1 MKSLIPLGMLLFS
14 GCAVMESPDSA
25 RVPPYH
31 RERVIAFSRP
41 INDFRPD
48 RHEIRLFD
56 SRIIR
61 ELRKSDPYPN
71 AVFLNGPQKTAII
84 VGATIVG
91 VYLISEWIEDE
102 VAFFP
107 GP

>member
-1 MKSLIPLGMLLFS
+1 MKSLVPFCVLLLS
-14 GCAVMESPDSA
+14 GCAVMESADSN

-31 RERVIAFSRP
+31 QEQVIAFSRP

-48 RHEIRLFD
+48 SHEIRLFD
-56 SRIIR
+56 SRVIR
-61 ELRKSDPYPN
+61 ELRKSDPYRN
-71 AVFLNGPQKTAII
+71 AVFLYGPQKAAII
-84 VGATIVG
+84 VGATIVAA
-91 VYLISEWIEDE
+91 YLISEWIEDE